1 VPSRWLIGGWRTP
14 AAQVLGLACNLLSS
28 RGYGT
33 THDLR
38 PHEGRTRERNHVT
51 IPKEVPTQ
59 SFLNI
64 LIGVGV
70 SLALLYWAKAVLIPV
85 ALALLLTFLLTPIV
99 TTLWHWGLNRALAAV
114 LVVVLAT
121 GLLGA
126 VGWTVEAQ
134 LAALAAELPTYT
146 ANIKQKIAQMR
157 HAGTGG
163 VLGKVQDAVQD
174 VSTALQQPGAPATP
188 VPVQA
193 EGPSLLGYLPSVL
206 ETGLT
211 AFMVLVLVIFL
222 LIEQGTL
229 RDRLLTFGGYAQV
242 TRTTKALDEA
252 GARISGYLRMQALVN
267 GSFGLLFGLG
277 LFVVGLPYA
286 VLWGFLAAVLRFI
299 PYVGTLVAALLP
311 IGLSLAVFPGW
322 TQLLVVSG
330 LFVLLEL
337 GTSSGL
343 EPVLFGHSAGISQVA
358 ILVAVLFWSWL
369 WGPVGL
375 LLSTPLTVCLSVLG
389 KYVSPLAFLRVVLT
403 DESVEG
409 LNTYYQRLVARDQDE
424 AAVIVEAALQTQP
437 LVDVYDTVLLPAL
450 SYAKEDRQRGIL
462 TDADVQDLVQATRE
476 IVEDLATHPSAAA
489 PDAGDAAEEAGAPRM
504 SLVPV
509 PVLGCPARDDV
520 DALALRMLQQACDPT
535 HVAVDLLPPR
545 LLTFDVLARVA
556 QTSPALLCLG
566 AVAPGG
572 VPHLRYLCKQLRA
585 RFPSLPLVV
594 GCWGAAESVAET
606 VALLR
611 ADGLDHVGTTVQTT
625 RDYIMQVCQLVA
637 SQRALLPEGD
647 GRPDS
652 IVA

>member
-1 VPSRWLIGGWRTP
+1 M
-14 AAQVLGLACNLLSS
+14 
-28 RGYGT
+28 
-33 THDLR
+33 
-38 PHEGRTRERNHVT
+38 
-51 IPKEVPTQ
+51 IPKEVPTH

-64 LIGVGV
+64 LVGVGV

-99 TTLWHWGLNRALAAV
+99 TTLWHWGLHRALAAV
-114 LVVVLAT
+114 LVVVLAAS
-121 GLLGA
+121 LLGA
-126 VGWTVEAQ
+126 IGWTVEAQ

-146 ANIKQKIAQMR
+146 GNIKQKIAQIR

-174 VSTALQQPGAPATP
+174 VSTALQQQGAPATPPPATP

-193 EGPSLLGYLPSVL
+193 KGPSLLGYLPSVL
-206 ETGLT
+206 ETVLT

-222 LIEQGTL
+222 LIEHGTL
-229 RDRLLTFGGYAQV
+229 RDRLLTFGGYAHV
-242 TRTTKALDEA
+242 TRTTQALDEA
-252 GARISGYLRMQALVN
+252 SARISRYLRMQALVN

-286 VLWGFLAAVLRFI
+286 VLWGLLAALLRFI

-322 TQLLVVSG
+322 TQLLVISG

-337 GTSSGL
+337 GTSSVL

-375 LLSTPLTVCLSVLG
+375 LLATPLTVCLSVLG
-389 KYVSPLAFLRVVLT
+389 KYVSPLAFLGVVLT
-403 DESVEG
+403 DEPVEG

-424 AAVIVEAALQTQP
+424 AAVIVEAAVQTQP
-437 LVDVYDTVLLPAL
+437 LADVYDTVLMPAL

-462 TDADVQDLVQATRE
+462 TATDVQEMVQATRE

-489 PDAGDAAEEAGAPRM
+489 PDADAATEAASTLGVPF
-504 SLVPV
+504 VPV
-509 PVLGCPARDDV
+509 SLLGCPARDDV
-520 DALALRMLQQACDPT
+520 DALALRLLQQTCDAT
-535 HVAVDLLPPR
+535 RVVVDLLPPR
-545 LLTFDVLARVA
+545 LLLSDVIARVA
-556 QTSPALLCLG
+556 ETQPALLCLG
-566 AVAPGG
+566 AVVPGG

-585 RFPSLPLVV
+585 RCPSLPLVV
-594 GCWGAAESVAET
+594 GCWGAPEPVAET

-611 ADGLDHVGTTVQTT
+611 ADGLDRVGTTVQTT
-625 RDYIMQVCQLVA
+625 RDHVMQISQLVT
-637 SQRALLPEGD
+637 SQPALSPEGE
-647 GRPDS
+647 G
-652 IVA
+652 

>member
-1 VPSRWLIGGWRTP
+1 M
-14 AAQVLGLACNLLSS
+14 
-28 RGYGT
+28 
-33 THDLR
+33 
-38 PHEGRTRERNHVT
+38 
-51 IPKEVPTQ
+51 PKDVPTP

-64 LIGVGV
+64 LVGVGV
-70 SLALLYWAKAVLIPV
+70 TLALLSWAKAVLIPV

-99 TTLWHWGLNRALAAV
+99 TTLWHWGLHRALAAV
-114 LVVVLAT
+114 LVVGLAA

-146 ANIKQKIAQMR
+146 GNIKQKIAQVR

-174 VSTALQQPGAPATP
+174 VLTAGQPGAPATPPPATP

-193 EGPSLLGYLPSVL
+193 EGPALLGYLPSVL
-206 ETGLT
+206 ETALT
-211 AFMVLVLVIFL
+211 AVMVLVLVIFL

-229 RDRLLTFGGYAQV
+229 RDRLLTFGGYAHV
-242 TRTTKALDEA
+242 THTTKALDEA
-252 GARISGYLRMQALVN
+252 SARISRYLRMQALVN

-299 PYVGTLVAALLP
+299 PYVGTLLAALLP

-322 TQLLVVSG
+322 TPLLVVSG

-337 GTSSGL
+337 GTSSVL

-389 KYVSPLAFLRVVLT
+389 KYVSPLAFLGVALN
-403 DESVEG
+403 DEPVEG

-424 AAVIVEAALQTQP
+424 ATVIVEAALQTQP

-450 SYAKEDRQRGIL
+450 SYAKEDRQRDIL
-462 TDADVQDLVQATRE
+462 TDADVQAIVQATRE

-489 PDAGDAAEEAGAPRM
+489 SEALAAAEEDEAPRLP
-504 SLVPV
+504 LVPV
-509 PVLGCPARDDV
+509 PLLGCPARDDV
-520 DALALRMLQQACDPT
+520 DALAVRMLQQACDPT
-535 HVAVDLLPPR
+535 RIAVDLLPPR
-545 LLTFDVLARVA
+545 QLTSDVVARVA
-556 QTSPALLCLG
+556 QTRPALVCLG
-566 AVAPGG
+566 AVVPGG

-594 GCWGAAESVAET
+594 GCWGAPEPVAET

-625 RDYIMQVCQLVA
+625 RDHLMHVRQLVA
-637 SQRALLPEGD
+637 SQRALIPEGE

-652 IVA
+652 ISA

>member
-1 VPSRWLIGGWRTP
+1 M
-14 AAQVLGLACNLLSS
+14 
-28 RGYGT
+28 
-33 THDLR
+33 
-38 PHEGRTRERNHVT
+38 
-51 IPKEVPTQ
+51 IPNEVPTP
-59 SFLNI
+59 SFLQS
-64 LIGVGV
+64 LVGVGV
-70 SLALLYWAKAVLIPV
+70 TLALLYWAKAVLIPV
-85 ALALLLTFLLTPIV
+85 ALALLLTFLLTPLV
-99 TTLWHWGLNRALAAV
+99 TTLWHWGLHRVLAAV
-114 LVVVLAT
+114 LVVVLAA

-126 VGWTVEAQ
+126 VGWTVETQ

-146 ANIKQKIAQMR
+146 ANLKQKIAQVR
-157 HAGTGG
+157 QAGTGG
-163 VLGKVQDAVQD
+163 VLGKIQDTVQD
-174 VSTALQQPGAPATP
+174 VTTAGQPATPPAATP

-206 ETGLT
+206 ETVLT
-211 AFMVLVLVIFL
+211 AVIVLVLVIFL

-277 LFVVGLPYA
+277 LFLLGPPYA

-299 PYVGTLVAALLP
+299 PYVGTLLAALLP
-311 IGLSLAVFPGW
+311 IGLSLAVFPEW
-322 TQLLVVSG
+322 TQPLVVIG

-337 GTSSGL
+337 GTSSVL

-389 KYVSPLAFLRVVLT
+389 KYVSPLAFLGVVLT
-403 DESVEG
+403 DEPVEG

-437 LVDVYDTVLLPAL
+437 LADVYDTVLLPAL

-462 TDADVQDLVQATRE
+462 SATDVQEMVQATRE
-476 IVEDLATHPSAAA
+476 IVEDLATHPSAAVPA
-489 PDAGDAAEEAGAPRM
+489 ADAATEEAGALRVPF
-504 SLVPV
+504 VPV
-509 PVLGCPARDDV
+509 SLLGCPARDDV
-520 DALALRMLQQACDPT
+520 DALALRLLQQTCDAT
-535 HVAVDLLPPR
+535 RVVVDLLPPR
-545 LLTFDVLARVA
+545 LLPSDVIARVA
-556 QTSPALLCLG
+556 ETQPALLCLG
-566 AVAPGG
+566 AVVPGG

-585 RFPSLPLVV
+585 CCPALPLVV
-594 GCWGAAESVAET
+594 GCWGAPEPVAET

-625 RDYIMQVCQLVA
+625 CDHVMQMSQLVT
-637 SQRALLPEGD
+637 SQRALLPEGEE
-647 GRPDS
+647 RPDRALS
-652 IVA
+652 QNCLFEAKSENRVSENQ

>member
-1 VPSRWLIGGWRTP
+1 M
-14 AAQVLGLACNLLSS
+14 
-28 RGYGT
+28 
-33 THDLR
+33 
-38 PHEGRTRERNHVT
+38 RNHVT
-51 IPKEVPTQ
+51 LPKEVPTQ

-64 LIGVGV
+64 LVGVGV
-70 SLALLYWAKAVLIPV
+70 TLALLYWAKAVLIPV
-85 ALALLLTFLLTPIV
+85 ALAILLTFLLTPIV
-99 TTLWHWGLNRALAAV
+99 TTLWHWGLSRALAAI
-114 LVVVLAT
+114 LVVVLAA

-146 ANIKQKIAQMR
+146 GNIKQKIAQVR

-163 VLGKVQDAVQD
+163 VLGKVQEVVQEVVQD
-174 VSTALQQPGAPATP
+174 VTTELQPGALAPAPP

-211 AFMVLVLVIFL
+211 AFMVLVLVVFL

-229 RDRLLTFGGYAQV
+229 RDRLLTFGGYAHV

-252 GARISGYLRMQALVN
+252 SARISRYLRMQALVN

-277 LFVVGLPYA
+277 LFLVGLPYA

-337 GTSSGL
+337 GTSSVL
-343 EPVLFGHSAGISQVA
+343 EPMLFGHSAGISQVA

-389 KYVSPLAFLRVVLT
+389 KYVSPLAFLGVVLT
-403 DESVEG
+403 DEPVAG

-462 TDADVQDLVQATRE
+462 TAADVQDLVQATRE
-476 IVEDLATHPSAAA
+476 IVEDLATHPAAAA
-489 PDAGDAAEEAGAPRM
+489 PDASAAAAAAGAPRVP
-504 SLVPV
+504 LVPV
-509 PVLGCPARDDV
+509 PLLGCPARDDV

-535 HVAVDLLPPR
+535 CAAVDLLPPR
-545 LLTFDVLARVA
+545 QLPSDVVARVA
-556 QTSPALLCLG
+556 ETQPALLCLG
-566 AVAPGG
+566 AVVPGG

-594 GCWGAAESVAET
+594 GCWGAPEPVAET

-611 ADGLDHVGTTVQTT
+611 ADGLDHVGTTLQTT
-625 RDYIMQVCQLVA
+625 RDHVMHISQLVTA
-637 SQRALLPEGD
+637 QRSVTPGGD
-647 GRPDS
+647 GRPPDS
-652 IVA
+652 TGA

>member
-1 VPSRWLIGGWRTP
+1 M
-14 AAQVLGLACNLLSS
+14 
-28 RGYGT
+28 
-33 THDLR
+33 
-38 PHEGRTRERNHVT
+38 
-51 IPKEVPTQ
+51 IPKEVPTH

-64 LIGVGV
+64 LVGVGV

-114 LVVVLAT
+114 LVVVLAA

-126 VGWTVEAQ
+126 IGWTVEAQ

-146 ANIKQKIAQMR
+146 GNIKQKIAQVR

-163 VLGKVQDAVQD
+163 VLGKLQDAVEE
-174 VSTALQQPGAPATP
+174 VTTAGQPGAPATP
-188 VPVQA
+188 PAAAPMPVQA

-206 ETGLT
+206 ETLLT

-229 RDRLLTFGGYAQV
+229 RDRLLTFGGYAHV

-252 GARISGYLRMQALVN
+252 NARISGYLRMQALVN

-277 LFVVGLPYA
+277 LFFVGLPYA
-286 VLWGFLAAVLRFI
+286 VLWGLLAAVLRFI
-299 PYVGTLVAALLP
+299 PYVGTLLAALLP

-322 TQLLVVSG
+322 TQLLMVSG

-337 GTSSGL
+337 GTSSVL

-389 KYVSPLAFLRVVLT
+389 KYVSPLAFLGVVLN
-403 DESVEG
+403 DEPVEG

-424 AAVIVEAALQTQP
+424 ATVIVEAALETQP

-450 SYAKEDRQRGIL
+450 SYAKADRQGGIL
-462 TDADVQDLVQATRE
+462 TDADVQAIVQATRE

-489 PDAGDAAEEAGAPRM
+489 SEALAAAEEDAAPR
-504 SLVPV
+504 LPRVPV
-509 PVLGCPARDDV
+509 PLLGCPARDDV
-520 DALALRMLQQACDPT
+520 DALAVRMLQQACDPT
-535 HVAVDLLPPR
+535 RVTIDLLPPR
-545 LLTFDVLARVA
+545 QLTADLVAHVA
-556 QTSPALLCLG
+556 QTHPALVCLG
-566 AVAPGG
+566 AIVPGG

-594 GCWGAAESVAET
+594 GCWGAPEPVAET

-625 RDYIMQVCQLVA
+625 RDYVMHVSQLVA
-637 SQRALLPEGD
+637 SQRAVIPEGD
-647 GRPDS
+647 GRPDR

>member
-1 VPSRWLIGGWRTP
+1 
-14 AAQVLGLACNLLSS
+14 
-28 RGYGT
+28 
-33 THDLR
+33 
-38 PHEGRTRERNHVT
+38 
-51 IPKEVPTQ
+51 
-59 SFLNI
+59 
-64 LIGVGV
+64 VGV
-70 SLALLYWAKAVLIPV
+70 TLALLYWAKAVLIPV
-85 ALALLLTFLLTPIV
+85 ALALLLTFLLTPVV
-99 TTLWHWGLNRALAAV
+99 TTLWHWGLHRALAAV
-114 LVVVLAT
+114 LVVGLAA

-126 VGWTVEAQ
+126 VGWTVETQ

-146 ANIKQKIAQMR
+146 GNLKQKIAQVR

-163 VLGKVQDAVQD
+163 VLGKIQDAVQD
-174 VSTALQQPGAPATP
+174 VTTEGQPGAPPPATP

-206 ETGLT
+206 ETLLT

-229 RDRLLTFGGYAQV
+229 RDRLLTFGGYAHV
-242 TRTTKALDEA
+242 TRTTQALDEA
-252 GARISGYLRMQALVN
+252 GTRISRYLRMQALVN

-277 LFVVGLPYA
+277 LFLLGLPYA

-322 TQLLVVSG
+322 TQPLVVSG

-337 GTSSGL
+337 GISAVL
-343 EPVLFGHSAGISQVA
+343 EPVLFGHSAGISKVA

-375 LLSTPLTVCLSVLG
+375 LLATPLTVCLSVLG
-389 KYVSPLAFLRVVLT
+389 KYVSPLAFLGVVLT
-403 DESVEG
+403 DEPVEG
-409 LNTYYQRLVARDQDE
+409 MNTYYQRLVARDQDE
-424 AAVIVEAALQTQP
+424 ATVIVEAALETQP

-450 SYAKEDRQRGIL
+450 SYAKEDRQRGIV
-462 TDADVQDLVQATRE
+462 TDADVQAIVQATRE

-489 PDAGDAAEEAGAPRM
+489 SAALAAAEEDEAPRLP
-504 SLVPV
+504 LVPV
-509 PVLGCPARDDV
+509 PLLGCPARDDV
-520 DALALRMLQQACDPT
+520 DVLAVRMLQQACDPT
-535 HVAVDLLPPR
+535 HVTFDLLSPR
-545 LLTFDVLARVA
+545 LLTSDVVARVA
-556 QTSPALLCLG
+556 QTRPALVCLG
-566 AVAPGG
+566 AVMPGG

-625 RDYIMQVCQLVA
+625 RDHIMHMRQLVA
-637 SQRALLPEGD
+637 SQRALIPPGD
-647 GRPDS
+647 GRPDR
-652 IVA
+652 IGA

>member
-1 VPSRWLIGGWRTP
+1 MPQET
-14 AAQVLGLACNLLSS
+14 
-28 RGYGT
+28 
-33 THDLR
+33 
-38 PHEGRTRERNHVT
+38 
-51 IPKEVPTQ
+51 PTQ

-64 LIGVGV
+64 LVGMGVI
-70 SLALLYWAKAVLIPV
+70 LALLYWAKAVLIPV
-85 ALALLLTFLLTPIV
+85 ALAILLTFLLTPIV
-99 TTLWHWGLNRALAAV
+99 TALWHWGLSRALAAV
-114 LVVVLAT
+114 LVVGLAA

-146 ANIKQKIAQMR
+146 GNIKQKIAQMR
-157 HAGTGG
+157 HAGTRG

-174 VSTALQQPGAPATP
+174 VSTAVQQGAPATPPPATP
-188 VPVQA
+188 VPVRA

-211 AFMVLVLVIFL
+211 AFMVLVLVTFL
-222 LIEQGTL
+222 LIEHGTL
-229 RDRLLTFGGYAQV
+229 RDRLLTFGGYAHV

-252 GARISGYLRMQALVN
+252 SARISRYLRMQALVN

-277 LFVVGLPYA
+277 LFFVGLPYA

-299 PYVGTLVAALLP
+299 PYVGTLIAALLP

-322 TQLLVVSG
+322 TPLLVVSG

-337 GTSSGL
+337 GTSSVL

-389 KYVSPLAFLRVVLT
+389 KYVSPLAFLGVVLN
-403 DESVEG
+403 DEPVEG

-424 AAVIVEAALQTQP
+424 ATVIVEAALQTQP

-450 SYAKEDRQRGIL
+450 SYAKADRQRGLL
-462 TDADVQDLVQATRE
+462 TDEDVQALLQATRE
-476 IVEDLATHPSAAA
+476 MVEDLATHPSAAA
-489 PDAGDAAEEAGAPRM
+489 SAARAAAEEDGAHRVP
-504 SLVPV
+504 LVPV
-509 PVLGCPARDDV
+509 PLLGCPARDEVDV
-520 DALALRMLQQACDPT
+520 LAMRMLQQACDPT
-535 HVAVDLLPPR
+535 RVAVDLLPPR
-545 LLTFDVLARVA
+545 LLTFDVVARVA
-556 QTSPALLCLG
+556 QTRPALLCLG
-566 AVAPGG
+566 AVVPGG

-585 RFPSLPLVV
+585 RFPALPIVV
-594 GCWGAAESVAET
+594 GCWGVTETVVET

-611 ADGLDHVGTTVQTT
+611 ADGLDHVGTTVQAT
-625 RDYIMQVCQLVA
+625 RDHVMHVSQLVA
-637 SQRALLPEGD
+637 SRPSLTPEGN
-647 GRPDS
+647 G
-652 IVA
+652 

>member
-1 VPSRWLIGGWRTP
+1 M
-14 AAQVLGLACNLLSS
+14 
-28 RGYGT
+28 
-33 THDLR
+33 
-38 PHEGRTRERNHVT
+38 
-51 IPKEVPTQ
+51 IPKEVPTH

-64 LIGVGV
+64 LVGVGV

-99 TTLWHWGLNRALAAV
+99 TTLWHWGLHRALAAV
-114 LVVVLAT
+114 LVVGLAA

-126 VGWTVEAQ
+126 IGWTVEAQ

-146 ANIKQKIAQMR
+146 GNIKQKIAQMR
-157 HAGTGG
+157 HAGTRG

-174 VSTALQQPGAPATP
+174 VSTALQQQGAPATPPPATP

-193 EGPSLLGYLPSVL
+193 KGPSLLGYLPSVL
-206 ETGLT
+206 ETVLT

-222 LIEQGTL
+222 LIEHGTL
-229 RDRLLTFGGYAQV
+229 RDRLLTFGGYAHV

-252 GARISGYLRMQALVN
+252 SARISRYLRMQALVN

-286 VLWGFLAAVLRFI
+286 VLWGLLAALLRFI
-299 PYVGTLVAALLP
+299 PYVGTLLAALLP

-322 TQLLVVSG
+322 SQLLVVSG

-337 GTSSGL
+337 GTSSVL

-389 KYVSPLAFLRVVLT
+389 KYVSPLAFLGVVLN
-403 DESVEG
+403 DEPVEG

-424 AAVIVEAALQTQP
+424 ATVIVEAALETQP

-450 SYAKEDRQRGIL
+450 SYAKADRQRGIL
-462 TDADVQDLVQATRE
+462 TDADVQAIVQATRE

-489 PDAGDAAEEAGAPRM
+489 DAALAAAEEDAAPR
-504 SLVPV
+504 LPRVPV
-509 PVLGCPARDDV
+509 PLLGCPARDDV
-520 DALALRMLQQACDPT
+520 DALAVRMLQQACDPT
-535 HVAVDLLPPR
+535 RVTIDLLPPR
-545 LLTFDVLARVA
+545 QLTADVVAHVA
-556 QTSPALLCLG
+556 QTQPALVCLV
-566 AVAPGG
+566 AVVPGG
-572 VPHLRYLCKQLRA
+572 VPHLRYLCKQLRT
-585 RFPSLPLVV
+585 RFPALPIVV
-594 GCWGAAESVAET
+594 GCWGAPEPVAET
-606 VALLR
+606 VALLHTE
-611 ADGLDHVGTTVQTT
+611 GLDHVGTTVQTT
-625 RDYIMQVCQLVA
+625 RYHVMQVSQLGA
-637 SQRALLPEGD
+637 SQRTLLPEEE
-647 GRPDS
+647 GRPDR

>member
-1 VPSRWLIGGWRTP
+1 M
-14 AAQVLGLACNLLSS
+14 
-28 RGYGT
+28 
-33 THDLR
+33 
-38 PHEGRTRERNHVT
+38 
-51 IPKEVPTQ
+51 
-59 SFLNI
+59 
-64 LIGVGV
+64 
-70 SLALLYWAKAVLIPV
+70 
-85 ALALLLTFLLTPIV
+85 
-99 TTLWHWGLNRALAAV
+99 
-114 LVVVLAT
+114 
-121 GLLGA
+121 
-126 VGWTVEAQ
+126 GWTVETQ

-146 ANIKQKIAQMR
+146 ANLKQKIAQVR
-157 HAGTGG
+157 QAGTGG
-163 VLGKVQDAVQD
+163 VLGKLQDAVQD
-174 VSTALQQPGAPATP
+174 VTSEGQPGAPATPPAATP

-206 ETGLT
+206 ETVLT

-229 RDRLLTFGGYAQV
+229 RDRLLTFGGYAHV

-252 GARISGYLRMQALVN
+252 GARISRYLRMQALVN

-277 LFVVGLPYA
+277 LFFLGLPYA

-322 TQLLVVSG
+322 TQPLVVIG

-337 GTSSGL
+337 GTSSVL

-389 KYVSPLAFLRVVLT
+389 KYVSPLAFLGVVLT
-403 DESVEG
+403 DEPVEG

-462 TDADVQDLVQATRE
+462 TATDVQDMVQATRE
-476 IVEDLATHPSAAA
+476 IVEDLATHPSGAAL
-489 PDAGDAAEEAGAPRM
+489 DAGVTAEEHGAARVPG
-504 SLVPV
+504 VPV
-509 PVLGCPARDDV
+509 PLLGCPARDDI
-520 DALALRMLQQACDPT
+520 DALAVRMLQQTCDPT
-535 HVAVDLLPPR
+535 RVAVDLLPPR
-545 LLTFDVLARVA
+545 LLPSDVVARVA
-556 QTSPALLCLG
+556 QTQPALLCLG
-566 AVAPGG
+566 AIVPGG

-594 GCWGAAESVAET
+594 GCWGAPEPVAET

-611 ADGLDHVGTTVQTT
+611 ADGLDHIGTTVQTT
-625 RDYIMQVCQLVA
+625 RDHIMHVRQLVA
-637 SQRALLPEGD
+637 SQPALLLRGIGD
-647 GRPDS
+647 RTASLPNVLPLQTQWEKKEPSKQRGWPS
-652 IVA
+652 TLTPK